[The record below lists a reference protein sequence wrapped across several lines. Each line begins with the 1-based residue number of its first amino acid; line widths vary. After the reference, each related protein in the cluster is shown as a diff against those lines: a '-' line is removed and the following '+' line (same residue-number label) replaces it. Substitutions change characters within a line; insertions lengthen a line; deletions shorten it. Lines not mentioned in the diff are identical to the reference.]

1 MPNRRVEELEDN
13 VKKLSPDELKAFRDW
28 FAHFEAEIWDRQIE
42 DDAKNG
48 KLSSLAENAVCDH
61 ESGRSTGL

>member
-1 MPNRRVEELEDN
+1 MSRVEELEVN
-13 VKKLSPDELKAFRDW
+13 VKNLSPDELKAFRDW
-28 FAHFEAEIWDRQIE
+28 FAHFDTEIWDRQIE

-48 KLSSLAENAVCDH
+48 KLSSLAEIALRDH